1 MLPLEFDFNL
11 LDPNADLN
19 NRIYL
24 LERELIRVIGRLEDT
39 EPVNP
44 QRRYTLKQAGRLLG
58 ASPST
63 LKRRAREGKLH
74 LGRDGNKP
82 FITGAEILRYVRK
95 TC

>member
-11 LDPNADLN
+11 LDPNADIL

-24 LERELIRVIGRLEDT
+24 LERELRRIIERLEDA

-58 ASPST
+58 ARSSAGQ
-63 LKRRAREGKLH
+63 KK
-74 LGRDGNKP
+74 GNS
-82 FITGAEILRYVRK
+82 I
-95 TC
+95 